1 MVPALLIALQTAA
14 PPAPAPSAA
23 PLAEIDFD
31 LGRIARGDA
40 SRFSIAP
47 RCRRD
52 GDAIVVCARRP
63 SGGEYETEEWGP
75 LFAQRPIRAEARLFG
90 DVTGAVA
97 LEQVELLRGEV
108 SNRIMVRLRL
118 PF

>member
-1 MVPALLIALQTAA
+1 MVPALLIVLQAA
-14 PPAPAPSAA
+14 AAPAPGAAA

-31 LGRIARGDA
+31 LRRLARGDA

-52 GDAIVVCARRP
+52 GDAILVCARRP
-63 SGGEYETEEWGP
+63 TGGEYDTEAWEP
-75 LFAQRPIRAEARLFG
+75 VFAQRPIRAEARLFG
-90 DVTGAVA
+90 DATGAVE
-97 LEQVELLRGEV
+97 LEQVELLRGEI